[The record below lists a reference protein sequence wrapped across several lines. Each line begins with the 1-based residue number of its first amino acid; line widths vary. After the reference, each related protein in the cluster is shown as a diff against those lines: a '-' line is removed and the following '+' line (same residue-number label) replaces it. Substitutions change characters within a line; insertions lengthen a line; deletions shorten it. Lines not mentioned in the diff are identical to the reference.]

1 MERRVYSHW
10 WLLTKLKIIGTYEK
24 LLGKGIIPKK
34 YFLHF
39 LPDKPIIL
47 EAGAH
52 KGKDT
57 VEMAKQWPSGT
68 IFAFEPVPELFE
80 KLTKNTRKFKN
91 VHCYQLALGTSSG
104 QQPMFISSGAS
115 DGSSSLLP
123 PKTHLQYYPTVFFDK
138 KVEVQI
144 TTLDDWAASH
154 GIGHIDFMWLDLQG
168 MELDVLKSG
177 LHILTTVKAIYSEVS
192 EIENYEG
199 QCLYEEFRDWLVMQ
213 GFYVEREE
221 TTNGN
226 GNVLFVRK

>member
-1 MERRVYSHW
+1 MKRRAYSHW

-34 YFLHF
+34 YFIRF
-39 LPDKPIIL
+39 LPDNPIIL

-57 VEMAKQWPSGT
+57 VEIARQWPSGT
-68 IFAFEPVPELFE
+68 IYAFEPVPELFV
-80 KLTKNTRKFKN
+80 KLTKNTRRFKN
-91 VHCYQLALGTSSG
+91 VHCYQLGLGTISG
-104 QQPMFISSGAS
+104 QQTMFISSGAS

-123 PKTHLQYYPTVFFDK
+123 PKTHLQYYPTVFFDNK
-138 KVEVQI
+138 IEVQI

-177 LHILTTVKAIYSEVS
+177 LHILTTIKAIYSEVS
-192 EIENYEG
+192 KNENYEG
-199 QCLYEEFRDWLVMQ
+199 QGLYDELRDWLIMQ
-213 GFYVEREE
+213 GFYVAREE
-221 TTNGN
+221 IANGN
-226 GNVLFVRK
+226 GNVLFVRN